1 MKDAIRRKNGAGGV
15 SDAAVKT
22 ATGKSWKQWF
32 SILDQSGAASMSHKE
47 IVAVIQQRSDPGPW
61 WRQMVTVAY
70 EQERGLRKKHETPQG
85 FQASCSRTLGAP
97 LARLYRHWHDRRLR
111 ALWLDDPG
119 FAIRKA
125 TKDRSLR
132 ITWVDEKTSVE
143 VNFVAKGPARSQ
155 VAVEHR
161 KLPNAR
167 SVLRM
172 KTYWGKQ
179 LDRLKSLLESP

>member
-1 MKDAIRRKNGAGGV
+1 MKPGADGKNGAGGV
-15 SDAAVKT
+15 SDAAVKA

-32 SILDQSGAASMSHKE
+32 ALLDKWGAKGISHKE
-47 IVAVIQQRSDPGPW
+47 IVAVVRRQADPGPW
-61 WRQMVTVAY
+61 WRQMITVGY
-70 EQERGLRKKHETPQG
+70 EQKRGLREKHQTPQG
-85 FQASCSRTLGAP
+85 FQAGCSRTLSAP
-97 LARLYRHWHDRRLR
+97 LARLYRHWYDRRLR
-111 ALWLDDPG
+111 ALWLDDSG

-143 VNFVAKGPARSQ
+143 VNFVEKGPARSQ
-155 VAVEHR
+155 VAVQHR

-179 LDRLKSLLESP
+179 LDRLKIVLESP